1 MAINYFPQIAS
12 LIRASASAAGL
23 SLADAAREWLADNSV
38 HAQGA
43 WWAAHANDPYYTAEQ
58 MYKTAIGD
66 PAAETAELLC
76 GNMVNMFQGVAYYLG
91 LQSRVVWL
99 YSDELGFFQ
108 GHTYNEVYDASLGRW
123 VIQDADYNVCYVDR
137 ATGQKIGVAE
147 MMAADDIDHFVPIN
161 ADVKGWADTGAE
173 PLRLANFYAAQ
184 VVQSQNILYVS
195 PDSVSAGLLT
205 DISATLSGV
214 YTYSTVYEAGNPA
227 MNHLTDDDAALVG
240 GRWTLTGASGADYLS
255 YDGQWQTPGF
265 ATLAGL
271 AGNDVLALRWCA
283 GQLYGNAGNDTLIG
297 SQFVDILSGSV
308 GDDYMSGGG
317 GADQYIMQSVDGLND
332 VIDSFGWGADKLVF
346 INCSGTG
353 GAGGTTTSLTQRE
366 FSFRVSQTIESDG
379 VYVQYDI
386 DGDGRKDGGVLLEG
400 REIPITTADASF
412 VFQASPMSGVIT
424 TAVAA
429 PSGTGY
435 AEMITGTSA
444 ADKIIYTGN
453 LGAQIAG
460 SATGTGSGN
469 DFLQSHSDA
478 NCALYGHDGNDV
490 IFGGL
495 GHDYIVGGAGNDYLG
510 GRAGY
515 DCFVFQQGC
524 GNDTIEDFDAYDS
537 LAVYGGGSFAQSIKQ
552 SWAGDSLVIGVDF
565 TRDGVSDATLTLL
578 NQTALT
584 TASDWVFV

>member
-1 MAINYFPQIAS
+1 MAIDYFQQIAN
-12 LIRASASAAGL
+12 LVRSAASTTGMA
-23 SLADAAREWLADNSV
+23 LADAAREFLADNSV

-58 MYKTAIGD
+58 MYKTAVGD
-66 PAAETAELLC
+66 PSAETAELLC

-99 YSDELGFFQ
+99 YSDDLGFFQ

-147 MMAADDIDHFVPIN
+147 MMAADDIDHFVPMN

-173 PLRLANFYAAQ
+173 PLRLANFYGAQ
-184 VVQSQNILYVS
+184 VVSSDHILYVS
-195 PDSVSAGLLT
+195 ADSATPDLLA
-205 DISATLSGV
+205 DISSTLSGV
-214 YTYSTVYEAGNPA
+214 YTYTTDYETGNPA
-227 MNHLTDDDAALVG
+227 VNHLTDDNAALVN
-240 GRWTLTGASGADYLS
+240 GRWTLSGGNGADYLS

-265 ATLAGL
+265 AVL
-271 AGNDVLALRWCA
+271 AGNGGDDVLALRWCA

-308 GDDYMSGGG
+308 GDDYMSGAG
-317 GADQYIMQSVDGLND
+317 GADQYILQSVDGFND

-346 INCSGTG
+346 MNCGGTG
-353 GAGGTTTSLTQRE
+353 GTTATLSQRE
-366 FSFRVSQTIESDG
+366 FDFRISQTIESDG
-379 VYVQYDI
+379 LYVSYDI

-400 REIPITTADASF
+400 RTSSIGVNDASF
-412 VFQASPMSGVIT
+412 MFKADPMAGYNT
-424 TAVAA
+424 TATTA
-429 PSGTGY
+429 PAGTGY
-435 AEMITGTSA
+435 AELITGTSA
-444 ADKIIYTGN
+444 SDKIIYTGT

-469 DFLQSHSDA
+469 DYLQSHSNA

-495 GHDYIVGGAGNDYLG
+495 GDDYIVGGAGNDYLG

-515 DCFVFQQGC
+515 DCFVFAQGC
-524 GNDTIEDFDAYDS
+524 GNDTIEDFDAYDT
-537 LAVYGGGSFAQSIKQ
+537 LAVHGGGSFAQSIKQ
-552 SWAGDSLVIGVDF
+552 SWAGDNLVVGIDF
-565 TRDGVSDATLTLL
+565 TRDGIADATVTMLH
-578 NQTALT
+578 QTAMT